1 MMRVVIEPQELLD
14 SLTDKQVAVLDLLCE
29 HRSSKQIARA
39 LGIAPNT
46 VDQRINSVRAKFG
59 TDDRATTIREYQRLR
74 RLCGKSSYGS
84 MVVDEMPLTS
94 LAGLRDEALS
104 PVFTLH
110 DAATFDGYWMGE
122 PVQAPVSEPSLFW
135 GQIARFEIIVKLTL
149 AMAVAIAVMVAIANG
164 LNDLI

>member
-1 MMRVVIEPQELLD
+1 MSVAIEPQAILE
-14 SLTDKQVAVLDLLCE
+14 SLTVKQVAVLDLLCE

-59 TDDRATTIREYQRLR
+59 SDDRASTIREYQRLV
-74 RLCGKSSYGS
+74 RLWGKPTYGS
-84 MVVDEMPLTS
+84 EVVDRVPVTP
-94 LAGLRDEALS
+94 LAGPRDEALN

-110 DAATFDGYWMGE
+110 DAATFDGHWIGE
-122 PVQAPVSEPSLFW
+122 PARAPVPEASMLW
-135 GQIARFEIIVKLTL
+135 GRIARFEIIVKLTL
-149 AMAVAIAVMVAIANG
+149 GMAIAIAVVVGIANG